1 MQNPLINNNPFLNGD
16 FEVQSI
22 NGTGNN
28 LQNPEYGAA
37 SNEAN
42 DIALTNIAP
51 LAYSDGFSTPNG
63 QNRPNPRTISNA
75 ISKQE
80 EDILDPN
87 GLTNLTTFFGQFLD
101 HDLSL
106 TSDSQSPINIPVPA
120 GDEFLDPQGNG
131 NVVIGVDD
139 SLFIEGTG
147 TDPSNPRQLPNEIT
161 AFIDGS
167 NIYGSNEERTE
178 FLRSHQGGKLK
189 VSEGNLLP
197 FNDGTIENDNPTRQD
212 PTELFVAG
220 DVRANENTVLTS
232 IHTLF
237 LREHNRI
244 ADELAEAHPE
254 WTDEQLFERARQI
267 NTAQLQSIIYNEYLP
282 ALLGENAL
290 TDYTG
295 YDPNINPGID
305 RTFSNA
311 GFRLGHTQLS
321 SEIARLDNNG
331 EVIPEGNLTLSE
343 VFFPRGE
350 VLQET
355 GIDSILR
362 GTSSTRSQRV
372 DNEIIDDV
380 RNILFGVGRPGT
392 VSARDLVA
400 INIQRGRHNGLADY
414 NTIRESF
421 GLTRVTSFTE
431 ISSDVEKQA
440 KLEELYGTVDNIDFF
455 VGMLAEDLLPGASVG
470 ESVSAVL
477 SQQFENLRDGDRF
490 YYENV
495 FSSEEI
501 AAIESTSLSDIIT
514 RNTDTTIIQDN
525 AFSLIN
531 EGTSESETL
540 NGGLGQ
546 DTVFGN
552 GGDDTIVT
560 DAGDDILFTGIG
572 FSTLDGGSGIDIVNY
587 SNFNQAIILDPLGA
601 VDKGSGGIDN
611 ITGIETI
618 QAASSFTENTIDAS
632 SVSELGASIT
642 ADLSTNSFSYDN
654 AQLIGSSSFTVEN
667 FQHVIGTTQDDVIIG
682 NAQNNILSG
691 EGGFDEITGGGGL
704 DTFVLGDSESIF
716 YQRSG
721 DLDFASIGDFTPGE
735 DIIQLGAIS
744 NDYLFDTQGNQT
756 LIESFGLDGTSDLI
770 AVVNNTPNGISDFD
784 ISFV

>member
-22 NGTGNN
+22 DGTGNN

-37 SNEAN
+37 ETP
-42 DIALTNIAP
+42 LTNTAP
-51 LAYSDGFSTPNG
+51 LAYSNGFSTPTG

-75 ISKQE
+75 ISQQQ
-80 EDILDPN
+80 EDIPDPN
-87 GLTNLTTFFGQFLD
+87 GLTNLTWGFGQLLD

-106 TSDSQSPINIPVPA
+106 TPDSNRPINIQVPT
-120 GDEFLDPQGNG
+120 GDPFLDPQGNG

-167 NIYGSNEERTE
+167 NIYGSDEERTK
-178 FLRSHQGGKLK
+178 FLRSNQGGKLK

-197 FNDGTIENDNPTRQD
+197 FNDGTVENDNPTRQD

-232 IHTLF
+232 IHTIF
-237 LREHNRI
+237 VREHNRI
-244 ADELAEAHPE
+244 ADELTQAHPE
-254 WTDEQLFERARQI
+254 WSDEQLFQRARQI
-267 NTAQLQSIIYNEYLP
+267 NIAQYQSIIFNEYLP
-282 ALLGENAL
+282 TLLGDDAL
-290 TDYTG
+290 SDYTG
-295 YDPNINPGID
+295 YNPNINPGID

-311 GFRLGHTQLS
+311 AFRLGHTQLS

-362 GTSSTRSQRV
+362 GISSTQSQKV

-380 RNILFGVGRPGT
+380 RNLLFGAGRPGT
-392 VSARDLVA
+392 VSARDLAA
-400 INIQRGRHNGLADY
+400 INIQRGRHNGVADY
-414 NTIRESF
+414 NTVRESF
-421 GLTRVTSFTE
+421 GLNRVTSFAE
-431 ISSDVEKQA
+431 ITSDVEKQA
-440 KLEELYGTVDNIDFF
+440 TLEELYGTVDDIDFF

-470 ESVSAVL
+470 ESVAAVL

-501 AAIESTSLSDIIT
+501 AVIESTTLSDIIR

-531 EGTSESETL
+531 EGTSESEIL
-540 NGGLGQ
+540 NGGLGN
-546 DTVFGN
+546 DTIFGN
-552 GGDDTIVT
+552 GGDDIILGN
-560 DAGDDILFTGIG
+560 AGNDTLSSGNG
-572 FSTLDGGSGIDIVNY
+572 FSILDGGTGIDVADY
-587 SNFNQAIILDPLGA
+587 SNLNEAIIFDPLGIVEKGFA
-601 VDKGSGGIDN
+601 GVDEIID
-611 ITGIETI
+611 IETI
-618 QAASSFTENTIDAS
+618 RGASGLDNTIDGFFIS
-632 SVSELGASIT
+632 DFGASIT
-642 ADLSTNSFSYDN
+642 ADLSSNSLTVNDEF
-654 AQLIGSSSFTVEN
+654 LGSSTFTIEN
-667 FQHVIGTTQDDVIIG
+667 FQHAIGTTQDDVIIG

-691 EGGFDEITGGGGL
+691 EGGFDEITGGGGA
-704 DTFVLGDSESIF
+704 DTFVLGDSENIF
-716 YQRSG
+716 YQGNG
-721 DLDFASIGDFTPGE
+721 DFDFAFISDFTPGE

-756 LIESFGLDGTSDLI
+756 TIESFSLDGTFDLI
-770 AVVNNTPNGISDFD
+770 AVVSNTPNGISDSD

>member
-1 MQNPLINNNPFLNGD
+1 MQNPLINNNPFLDDD
-16 FEVQSI
+16 FEAQSI

-28 LQNPEYGAA
+28 LQNPEYGAVDA
-37 SNEAN
+37 P
-42 DIALTNIAP
+42 LTNIAP

-75 ISKQE
+75 ISQQE
-80 EDILDPN
+80 GNILDPN

-106 TSDSQSPINIPVPA
+106 TSDSQRPINIPVPA

-131 NVVIGVDD
+131 NVVIGVED
-139 SLFIEGTG
+139 SQFIAGTG

-167 NIYGSNEERTE
+167 NIYGSEEERTE
-178 FLRSHQGGKLK
+178 FLRSLEGGKLK

-197 FNDGTIENDNPTRQD
+197 FNDGTVEHNDNPTRQD
-212 PTELFVAG
+212 PTTLFVAG
-220 DVRANENTVLTS
+220 DVRANENVVLTS

-237 LREHNRI
+237 VQEHNRI
-244 ADELAEAHPE
+244 ADELTQAHPE
-254 WTDEQLFERARQI
+254 WTDEQLFQRARQI
-267 NTAQLQSIIYNEYLP
+267 NTAQLQSVIYNEYLP
-282 ALLGENAL
+282 ALLGNDAL
-290 TDYTG
+290 SDYTG
-295 YDPNINPGID
+295 YNPNINPGID

-311 GFRLGHTQLS
+311 AFRLGHTQLS
-321 SEIARLDNNG
+321 SEIVRFDNNG
-331 EVIPEGNLTLSE
+331 EVIPQGNLTLSK

-355 GIDSILR
+355 GINPILR
-362 GTSSTRSQRV
+362 GISSTQSQKV
-372 DNEIIDDV
+372 DNQIIDDV
-380 RNILFGVGRPGT
+380 RNLLFGVGRPGT
-392 VSARDLVA
+392 VSARDLAA

-421 GLTRVTSFTE
+421 GLSRVTSFTE
-431 ISSDVEKQA
+431 ITSDIEKQA
-440 KLEELYGTVDNIDFF
+440 TLEELYGTVDNIDFF

-495 FSSEEI
+495 FNPEEI
-501 AAIESTSLSDIIT
+501 AAIESTTFSDIIR
-514 RNTDTTIIQDN
+514 RNTDTTSIQDN

-531 EGTSESETL
+531 QGTSESETL

-572 FSTLDGGSGIDIVNY
+572 FSTLDGGTGVDTVNY
-587 SNFNQAIILDPLGA
+587 SNFNQAIIFDPLGA
-601 VDKGSGGIDN
+601 VDKGSGGVDS

-618 QAASSFTENTIDAS
+618 QAASRFTDNTIDAF
-632 SVSELGASIT
+632 SVSEFGASIT
-642 ADLSTNSFSYDN
+642 ADLSTNSFSYNN
-654 AQLIGSSSFTVEN
+654 AVLIGSSSFTVEN

-682 NAQNNILSG
+682 NTDNNIISG
-691 EGGFDEITGGGGL
+691 EGGFDEITGGAGA
-704 DTFVLGDSESIF
+704 DTFVLGDSENIF
-716 YQRSG
+716 YQGNG
-721 DLDFASIGDFTPGE
+721 DLDFASISDFTPGE

-770 AVVNNTPNGISDFD
+770 AVVNNTPNGISDSD

>member
-1 MQNPLINNNPFLNGD
+1 MQNPLINNNPFESD
-16 FEVQSI
+16 EFEAQSI
-22 NGTGNN
+22 DGTGNN
-28 LQNPEYGAA
+28 LQNPEYGAVDA
-37 SNEAN
+37 PL
-42 DIALTNIAP
+42 INIAP

-75 ISKQE
+75 ISQQQG
-80 EDILDPN
+80 DILDPN
-87 GLTNLTTFFGQFLD
+87 GLTDFIWGWGQFLD

-106 TSDSQSPINIPVPA
+106 TPDSNRPINIPVPA

-139 SLFIEGTG
+139 SVFIESTG
-147 TDPSNPRQLPNEIT
+147 TDPNNPRQLPNEIT

-167 NIYGSNEERTE
+167 NIYGSDEERTE

-189 VSEGNLLP
+189 VSEGDLLP

-237 LREHNRI
+237 VREHNRI
-244 ADELAEAHPE
+244 ASELAQAHSE

-267 NTAQLQSIIYNEYLP
+267 NTAQLQSITFNEYLS

-290 TDYTG
+290 SDYTG
-295 YDPNINPGID
+295 YNPNINPGID

-311 GFRLGHTQLS
+311 AFRLGHTQLS

-350 VLQET
+350 ILQET

-362 GTSSTRSQRV
+362 GISSTQSQKG

-380 RNILFGVGRPGT
+380 RNLLFGAGRPGT
-392 VSARDLVA
+392 VSARDLAA
-400 INIQRGRHNGLADY
+400 INIQRGRHNGVADY
-414 NTIRESF
+414 NTVRESF
-421 GLTRVTSFTE
+421 GLNRVTSFAE
-431 ISSDVEKQA
+431 ITSDVEKQA
-440 KLEELYGTVDNIDFF
+440 TLEELYGTVDNIDFF

-495 FSSEEI
+495 FSPEEV
-501 AAIESTSLSDIIT
+501 AAIESTSLSDIIR

-540 NGGLGQ
+540 SGGLGN
-546 DTVFGN
+546 DTIFGN
-552 GGDDTIVT
+552 GGDDIIEGN
-560 DAGDDILFTGIG
+560 AGNDVLSSGNG
-572 FSTLDGGSGIDIVNY
+572 FSILDGGTGIDIADY
-587 SNFNQAIILDPLGA
+587 SNLNQAIIFDPLGIVEKGVA
-601 VDKGSGGIDN
+601 GVDEI
-611 ITGIETI
+611 IEIETI
-618 QAASSFTENTIDAS
+618 RGASGLENTIDGFF
-632 SVSELGASIT
+632 VSDFGASIT
-642 ADLSTNSFSYDN
+642 ADLSSNSLTVND
-654 AQLIGSSSFTVEN
+654 AQIIGSFDFTVEN
-667 FQHVIGTTQDDVIIG
+667 FQHVIGTFQDDVIIG
-682 NAQNNILSG
+682 NVQNNILSG
-691 EGGFDEITGGGGL
+691 EGGFDEITGGAGA
-704 DTFVLGDSESIF
+704 DTFVLGDSENIF
-716 YQRSG
+716 YQGNG
-721 DLDFASIGDFTPGE
+721 DFDFAFINDFTPGE

-756 LIESFGLDGTSDLI
+756 TIESFSLDGTFDLI
-770 AVVNNTPNGISDFD
+770 AVVNNTPNGISDTD

>member
-1 MQNPLINNNPFLNGD
+1 MQNPLINNNPFLDGD

-22 NGTGNN
+22 DGTGNN

-37 SNEAN
+37 ET
-42 DIALTNIAP
+42 ALTNIAP

-80 EDILDPN
+80 GDILEPN

-106 TSDSQSPINIPVPA
+106 TSDSQRPINIPVPA

-131 NVVIGVDD
+131 NVVIGVED
-139 SLFIEGTG
+139 SVFIAGTG

-167 NIYGSNEERTE
+167 NIYGSEEERTE
-178 FLRSHQGGKLK
+178 FLRSLEGGKLK

-197 FNDGTIENDNPTRQD
+197 FNDGTVEHNDNPTRQD
-212 PTELFVAG
+212 PTTLFVAG
-220 DVRANENTVLTS
+220 DVRANENVVLTS

-237 LREHNRI
+237 VQEHNRI
-244 ADELAEAHPE
+244 ADELTQAHPE
-254 WTDEQLFERARQI
+254 WTDEQLFQRARQI
-267 NTAQLQSIIYNEYLP
+267 NNAQLQSIIYNEYLP
-282 ALLGENAL
+282 ALLGEDAL
-290 TDYTG
+290 SDYTG
-295 YDPNINPGID
+295 YNPNINPGID

-311 GFRLGHTQLS
+311 AFRLGHTQLS

-331 EVIPEGNLTLSE
+331 EVIPEGNLTLGE

-350 VLQET
+350 GLQET
-355 GIDSILR
+355 GIDPILR
-362 GTSSTRSQRV
+362 GVSSSRSQKV

-392 VSARDLVA
+392 VSTRDLAA

-421 GLTRVTSFTE
+421 GLNRVTSFAE
-431 ISSDVEKQA
+431 ITSDVEKQA
-440 KLEELYGTVDNIDFF
+440 TLEELYGSVDDIDFF

-495 FSSEEI
+495 FSPEEI
-501 AAIESTSLSDIIT
+501 AAIESTSLSDIIR

-572 FSTLDGGSGIDIVNY
+572 FSTLDGGTGIDTVNY
-587 SNFNQAIILDPLGA
+587 SNFNQAIIFDPLGA
-601 VDKGSGGIDN
+601 VDKGSGGVDN

-618 QAASSFTENTIDAS
+618 QAASRFTENTIDAS
-632 SVSELGASIT
+632 SVSEFGASIT
-642 ADLSTNSFSYDN
+642 ADLSTNSFSYNN
-654 AQLIGSSSFTVEN
+654 AVLIGSSSFTVEN

-682 NAQNNILSG
+682 NTGNNIISG
-691 EGGFDEITGGGGL
+691 EGGFDEITGGAGA
-704 DTFVLGDSESIF
+704 DTFVLGDSENIF
-716 YQRSG
+716 YQGSG
-721 DLDFASIGDFTPGE
+721 DLDFASISDFTPGE

-770 AVVNNTPNGISDFD
+770 AVVNNTPNGISDTD

>member
-1 MQNPLINNNPFLNGD
+1 MQNPLINNNPFLD
-16 FEVQSI
+16 DEFEVQSI
-22 NGTGNN
+22 DGTDNN
-28 LQNPEYGAA
+28 LENPEYGAA
-37 SNEAN
+37 ETS
-42 DIALTNIAP
+42 LVNIAP
-51 LAYSDGFSTPNG
+51 LAYNDGFSTPNG

-80 EDILDPN
+80 GDILDPN

-106 TSDSQSPINIPVPA
+106 TADADRPINIQVPT
-120 GDEFLDPQGNG
+120 GDEFLDPEGNG
-131 NVVIGVDD
+131 NVVIGVED
-139 SLFIEGTG
+139 SQFIEGTG
-147 TDPSNPRQLPNEIT
+147 TDPNNPRQLPNEIT

-178 FLRSHQGGKLK
+178 FLRSHQGGKLQ

-197 FNDGTIENDNPTRQD
+197 FNDGTIEENDNPTRQD

-267 NTAQLQSIIYNEYLP
+267 NTAQLQSITYNEYLP
-282 ALLGENAL
+282 ALLGENGL

-311 GFRLGHTQLS
+311 AFRLGHTQLS

-331 EVIPEGNLTLSE
+331 EVISEGNLTLSE

-380 RNILFGVGRPGT
+380 RNLLFGVGRPGS
-392 VSARDLVA
+392 VSARDLAA

-414 NTIRESF
+414 NTTREAF
-421 GLTRVTSFTE
+421 GLNRVTSFAE
-431 ISSDVEKQA
+431 ITSDVEKQA
-440 KLEELYGTVDNIDFF
+440 ILEEQYGTVDNIDFF

-470 ESVSAVL
+470 ESVAAVL

-495 FSSEEI
+495 FSPEEI
-501 AAIESTSLSDIIT
+501 TAIESTTLSDIIS

-525 AFSLIN
+525 AFTLIN
-531 EGTSESETL
+531 QGTSESETL
-540 NGGLGQ
+540 NGGLGN
-546 DTVFGN
+546 DTISGN
-552 GGDDTIVT
+552 GGDDVILGN
-560 DAGDDILFTGIG
+560 AGDDVLSSDDG
-572 FSTLDGGSGIDIVNY
+572 FSILDGGTGVDIADY
-587 SNFNQAIILDPLGA
+587 SNLDQAIIFDPLGIVEKGIA
-601 VDKGSGGIDN
+601 GVDEVID
-611 ITGIETI
+611 IETI
-618 QAASSFTENTIDAS
+618 RGASGLENTIDGFFIS
-632 SVSELGASIT
+632 DFDASIT
-642 ADLSTNSFSYDN
+642 ADLSSNSLTVND
-654 AQLIGSSSFTVEN
+654 AETIGSLDFTVEN
-667 FQHVIGTTQDDVIIG
+667 FQHVIGTFQDDVIIG

-691 EGGFDEITGGGGL
+691 EGGFDEITGGAGA
-704 DTFVLGDSESIF
+704 DTFVLGDSENIF
-716 YQRSG
+716 YQNNG
-721 DLDFASIGDFTPGE
+721 ENDFAFITDFTPGE
-735 DIIQLGAIS
+735 DVVQLGAIS
-744 NDYLFDTQGNQT
+744 NDYLFSTEGNQT
-756 LIESFGLDGTSDLI
+756 LIESFSLDGASDLI
-770 AVVNNTPNGISDFD
+770 AVVNNTPNGISNTD

>member
-1 MQNPLINNNPFLNGD
+1 MQNQLINNNPFLNGD
-16 FEVQSI
+16 FEAQSI
-22 NGTGNN
+22 DGTGNN

-37 SNEAN
+37 ET
-42 DIALTNIAP
+42 ALTNIAP
-51 LAYSDGFSTPNG
+51 LAYSNGFSTPTG

-75 ISKQE
+75 ISQQQ
-80 EDILDPN
+80 EDIPDPN
-87 GLTNLTTFFGQFLD
+87 GLTNLTWGFGQLLD
-101 HDLSL
+101 NDLSL
-106 TSDSQSPINIPVPA
+106 TPDSNRPINIQVPT
-120 GDEFLDPQGNG
+120 GDPFLDPQGNG
-131 NVVIGVDD
+131 NVVIGVED
-139 SLFIEGTG
+139 SQFIAGTG

-167 NIYGSNEERTE
+167 NIYGSNKERTE

-197 FNDGTIENDNPTRQD
+197 FNDGTIEENDNPTRQD

-267 NTAQLQSIIYNEYLP
+267 NTAQLQSITYNEYLP
-282 ALLGENAL
+282 ALLGENGL

-311 GFRLGHTQLS
+311 AFRLGHTQLS

-362 GTSSTRSQRV
+362 GISSTQSQKV

-380 RNILFGVGRPGT
+380 RNLLFGAGRPGT
-392 VSARDLVA
+392 VSARDLAA
-400 INIQRGRHNGLADY
+400 INIQRGRHNGVADY
-414 NTIRESF
+414 NTVRESF
-421 GLTRVTSFTE
+421 GLNRVTSFAE
-431 ISSDVEKQA
+431 ITSDVEKQA
-440 KLEELYGTVDNIDFF
+440 TLEELYGTVDDIDFF

-470 ESVSAVL
+470 ESVAAVL

-495 FSSEEI
+495 FTPEEI
-501 AAIESTSLSDIIT
+501 AAVESTTLSDIIR

-540 NGGLGQ
+540 NGGLGN
-546 DTVFGN
+546 DTISGN
-552 GGDDTIVT
+552 GGDDVILGN
-560 DAGDDILFTGIG
+560 AGDDVLSSDDG
-572 FSTLDGGSGIDIVNY
+572 FSILDGGTGIDVVDY
-587 SNFNQAIILDPLGA
+587 SNLNEAIIFDPLGIVEKGFA
-601 VDKGSGGIDN
+601 GVDEIID
-611 ITGIETI
+611 IETI
-618 QAASSFTENTIDAS
+618 RGASGLDNTIDGFFIS
-632 SVSELGASIT
+632 DFGASIT
-642 ADLSTNSFSYDN
+642 ADLSSNSLTVNDEF
-654 AQLIGSSSFTVEN
+654 LGSSTFTIEN
-667 FQHVIGTTQDDVIIG
+667 FQHVIGTTQDDVFIG
-682 NAQNNILSG
+682 NTDKNI
-691 EGGFDEITGGGGL
+691 
-704 DTFVLGDSESIF
+704 
-716 YQRSG
+716 Y
-721 DLDFASIGDFTPGE
+721 
-735 DIIQLGAIS
+735 
-744 NDYLFDTQGNQT
+744 
-756 LIESFGLDGTSDLI
+756 
-770 AVVNNTPNGISDFD
+770 
-784 ISFV
+784 

>member
-1 MQNPLINNNPFLNGD
+1 MQNPLINNNPFLDGD

-22 NGTGNN
+22 DGTGNN

-42 DIALTNIAP
+42 ETPLINTAP
-51 LAYSDGFSTPNG
+51 LAYNDGFSTPNG

-80 EDILDPN
+80 GDILDPN

-106 TSDSQSPINIPVPA
+106 TSDSQRPINIPVPA

-131 NVVIGVDD
+131 NVVIGVED
-139 SLFIEGTG
+139 SVFIEGTG

-161 AFIDGS
+161 AFIDAS
-167 NIYGSNEERTE
+167 NIYGSDEERTK
-178 FLRSHQGGKLK
+178 FLRSNQGGKLK

-197 FNDGTIENDNPTRQD
+197 FNDGTVEHNDNPTRQD
-212 PTELFVAG
+212 PTTLFVAG

-237 LREHNRI
+237 VGEHNRI
-244 ADELAEAHPE
+244 ADELTEAHPE

-282 ALLGENAL
+282 ALLGKDAL
-290 TDYTG
+290 SDYTG
-295 YDPNINPGID
+295 YNPNINPGID

-311 GFRLGHTQLS
+311 AFRLGHTQLS
-321 SEIARLDNNG
+321 SEIVRLDNNG
-331 EVIPEGNLTLSE
+331 EVIPEGNLTLGE

-355 GIDSILR
+355 GIDPILR
-362 GTSSTRSQRV
+362 GVSSSRSQKV

-392 VSARDLVA
+392 VTTRDLAA

-421 GLTRVTSFTE
+421 GLTRVTSFAE
-431 ISSDVEKQA
+431 ITSDVEKQA
-440 KLEELYGTVDNIDFF
+440 TLEELYGSVDDIDFF

-495 FSSEEI
+495 FSPEEI
-501 AAIESTSLSDIIT
+501 AAIESTSLSDIIR

-531 EGTSESETL
+531 QGTSESETL

-546 DTVFGN
+546 DTIFGN
-552 GGDDTIVT
+552 GGDDI
-560 DAGDDILFTGIG
+560 ILGNADNDVLSSGNG
-572 FSTLDGGSGIDIVNY
+572 FSILDGGTGIDIADY
-587 SNFNQAIILDPLGA
+587 SNLNQAIIFDPLGIVEKGVA
-601 VDKGSGGIDN
+601 GVDEIID
-611 ITGIETI
+611 IETI
-618 QAASSFTENTIDAS
+618 RGASGLENTIDTFFIS
-632 SVSELGASIT
+632 DFSASIT
-642 ADLSTNSFSYDN
+642 ADLSSNSLTVND
-654 AQLIGSSSFTVEN
+654 AQIIGSLDFTVEN
-667 FQHVIGTTQDDVIIG
+667 FQHVIGTFQDDVIIG

-691 EGGFDEITGGGGL
+691 EGGFDEITGGAGA
-704 DTFVLGDSESIF
+704 DTFVLGDSENLF
-716 YQRSG
+716 YQANG
-721 DLDFASIGDFTPGE
+721 ELDFAFITDFSPGE
-735 DIIQLGAIS
+735 DVVQLGAIS
-744 NDYLFDTQGNQT
+744 NDYLFNTEGNQT

-770 AVVNNTPNGISDFD
+770 AVVNNTPNGISDTD

>member
-1 MQNPLINNNPFLNGD
+1 
-16 FEVQSI
+16 
-22 NGTGNN
+22 
-28 LQNPEYGAA
+28 PEYGAA
-37 SNEAN
+37 TNEAN
-42 DIALTNIAP
+42 DTALTNIAP

-63 QNRPNPRTISNA
+63 QSRPNPRTISNA

-80 EDILDPN
+80 RDILDPN

-106 TSDSQSPINIPVPA
+106 TSDSQRPINIPVAA

-131 NVVIGVDD
+131 NVAIGVDD
-139 SLFIEGTG
+139 SQFIVGTG

-167 NIYGSNEERTE
+167 NIYGSDEERME
-178 FLRSHQGGKLK
+178 FLRSLEGGKLK

-197 FNDGTIENDNPTRQD
+197 FNDGTVEHNDNPTRQD
-212 PTELFVAG
+212 PTTLFVAG

-237 LREHNRI
+237 VQEHNRI
-244 ADELAEAHPE
+244 ADELIEAHPE
-254 WTDEQLFERARQI
+254 WTDEQLFQRARQI

-282 ALLGENAL
+282 ALLGEDAL
-290 TDYTG
+290 SDYTG
-295 YDPNINPGID
+295 YNPNINPGID

-311 GFRLGHTQLS
+311 AFRLGHTQLS

-331 EVIPEGNLTLSE
+331 EVIPEGNLTLGE

-350 VLQET
+350 GLQET
-355 GIDSILR
+355 GIDPILR
-362 GTSSTRSQRV
+362 GVSSSRSQKV

-392 VSARDLVA
+392 VSTRDLAA

-421 GLTRVTSFTE
+421 GLSRVTSFAE
-431 ISSDVEKQA
+431 ITSDVEKQA
-440 KLEELYGTVDNIDFF
+440 TLEELYGTVDNIDFF

-470 ESVSAVL
+470 ESVAAVL

-501 AAIESTSLSDIIT
+501 AAIESTTLSDIIS

-525 AFSLIN
+525 AFTLIN
-531 EGTSESETL
+531 QGSSESETL
-540 NGGLGQ
+540 NGGLGN
-546 DTVFGN
+546 DTISGN
-552 GGDDTIVT
+552 GGDDVILGN
-560 DAGDDILFTGIG
+560 AGDDVLSSDDG
-572 FSTLDGGSGIDIVNY
+572 FSILDGGTGVDIADY
-587 SNFNQAIILDPLGA
+587 SNLDQAIIFDPLGIVEKGVA
-601 VDKGSGGIDN
+601 GVDEVID
-611 ITGIETI
+611 IETI
-618 QAASSFTENTIDAS
+618 RGASGLENTIDGFFIS
-632 SVSELGASIT
+632 DFDASIT
-642 ADLSTNSFSYDN
+642 ADLSSNSLTVND
-654 AQLIGSSSFTVEN
+654 AETIGSLDFTVEN
-667 FQHVIGTTQDDVIIG
+667 FQHVIGTFQDDVIIG

-691 EGGFDEITGGGGL
+691 EGGFDEITGGAGA
-704 DTFVLGDSESIF
+704 DTFVLGDSTNIF
-716 YQRSG
+716 YQNNG
-721 DLDFASIGDFTPGE
+721 ENDFAFITDFTPGE
-735 DIIQLGAIS
+735 DIVQLGAIS
-744 NDYLFDTQGNQT
+744 NDYLFSTEGNQT
-756 LIESFGLDGTSDLI
+756 LIESFSLDGASDLI
-770 AVVNNTPNGISDFD
+770 AVVNNTPNGISDTD